1 MPIASSRPLCTSTWR
16 PFAMSHS
23 QQELGQHA
31 QALGAMSHSP
41 PLRTQL
47 PSSCGPY
54 IWIIQTCFNLI
65 IFSNHGFKYKCKN
78 WWLIHSRHTSTA
90 KVSTRWKWA
99 RWPDPVMCS
108 YIDVTPHCN
117 IQPHHILPTAIYN
130 PIHQVALERRWQEVA
145 AWITSS
151 RWKGGTLPRQCFT
164 LETVIK
170 IGRDQL
176 RSISPLP
183 NMNLRL
189 NEDKED
195 ILEQTDINR
204 ALFLKIWFHVFHLP
218 CSQFHGARLGMGFP
232 CYGRQA

>member
-117 IQPHHILPTAIYN
+117 IQPHSPGCTWEEMTRGCGLDNVQPVKRRDITKAVLHTGDR
-130 PIHQVALERRWQEVA
+130 HKDWKRSVAEHFA
-145 AWITSS
+145 TSQHEPS
-151 RWKGGTLPRQCFT
+151 SEWG
-164 LETVIK
+164 
-170 IGRDQL
+170 
-176 RSISPLP
+176 
-183 NMNLRL
+183 
-189 NEDKED
+189 
-195 ILEQTDINR
+195 
-204 ALFLKIWFHVFHLP
+204 
-218 CSQFHGARLGMGFP
+218 
-232 CYGRQA
+232 